1 MDQQGIIARLKN
13 GDREVF
19 NEIVESCQEMVFN
32 TALSIVKQEE
42 DAEDITQEVFVTLY
56 EKLDDFREE
65 SQLSTWLYR
74 VTIHKALDL
83 DRKKKRARNGGL
95 LRRIFMIGEQDEP
108 VHFNHPG
115 ILMDQKEN
123 AAALFK
129 ALDRLPEKQ
138 RIVFMLQKMEGL
150 GNKEIAD
157 IMNTSLTAVESL
169 QLRAKKKLKE
179 ILQKTYDNIDH
190 S

>member
-1 MDQQGIIARLKN
+1 LDQQEIIARLKK
-13 GDREVF
+13 GDQGVF
-19 NEIVESCQEMVFN
+19 SEIVERCQEMVFN
-32 TALSIVKQEE
+32 TALSILRQDE

-56 EKLDDFREE
+56 ERLDDFREE

-74 VTIHKALDL
+74 ITIHKALDL
-83 DRKKKRARNGGL
+83 DKKKKRARNGGL
-95 LRRIFMIGEQDEP
+95 LKRIFMIGEQDEP

-115 ILMDQKEN
+115 ILLDKKEN

-150 GNKEIAD
+150 GNKDIAEI
-157 IMNTSLTAVESL
+157 MKTSLTAVESL

-179 ILQKTYDNIDH
+179 ILRNTYDNIDH
-190 S
+190 L